1 MAKLTLTLITGR
13 STRQGTGV
21 STGKA
26 HHNYKEATTVI
37 ELSGTDMSRTGL
49 SDGDQ
54 ARLKTEFGTAEVRC
68 RQGDVPEGLAF
79 IAFGPA
85 CNRLIGGE
93 TSASGMPDSK
103 HLTIELERVGESN
116 FSEGIK
122 GKRGQGTKRGAYN
135 DNGSNPDV

>member
-26 HHNYKEATTVI
+26 NHDYQEATTVI
-37 ELSGTDMSRTGL
+37 ELNGTDMARSGL
-49 SDGDQ
+49 NNGDP
-54 ARLKTEFGTAEVRC
+54 ARLKTEFGTAEVKC
-68 RQGDVPEGLAF
+68 RRGDVPEGLAF
-79 IAFGPA
+79 IAFGSA

-103 HLTIELERVGESN
+103 HVMAELERVGESEV
-116 FSEGIK
+116 SEGIK
-122 GKRGQGTKRGAYN
+122 G
-135 DNGSNPDV
+135 

>member
-1 MAKLTLTLITGR
+1 MASLTLTLITGR

-26 HHNYKEATTVI
+26 HHDYKEATTVI
-37 ELSGTDMSRTGL
+37 ELSGPDMARSRL

-54 ARLKTEFGTAEVRC
+54 ARLKTAFGTAEVKC
-68 RQGDVPEGLAF
+68 RRGDVPEGLAF
-79 IAFGPA
+79 IAFGSA

-103 HLTIELERVGESN
+103 HLLVVLERV
-116 FSEGIK
+116 
-122 GKRGQGTKRGAYN
+122 
-135 DNGSNPDV
+135 